1 MLSLQNNYT
10 INNKRSGLL
19 PGSRA
24 PGQDPL
30 GGEEVWEEVLM
41 GVLGRGSLAFTLQHI
56 SPLSPPPQ
64 RNGVA
69 KLNVFFKELNY
80 KTNSESPSVTVGP
93 VLAREPAV
101 SWGLGR
107 VAVRGD
113 EGSHLGA
120 RRVCAP
126 EVEDKEK
133 EVESRVR

>member
-24 PGQDPL
+24 PGLLASWAPGLPGSWAGSL
-30 GGEEVWEEVLM
+30 GRRG
-41 GVLGRGSLAFTLQHI
+41 GLGRGSDGGVGKRVLGVHLQHI

-107 VAVRGD
+107 VAVR
-113 EGSHLGA
+113 EG
-120 RRVCAP
+120 
-126 EVEDKEK
+126 
-133 EVESRVR
+133 

>member
-1 MLSLQNNYT
+1 
-10 INNKRSGLL
+10 
-19 PGSRA
+19 
-24 PGQDPL
+24 
-30 GGEEVWEEVLM
+30 M

-56 SPLSPPPQ
+56 FPLSPPPQ

-107 VAVRGD
+107 VAVRG
-113 EGSHLGA
+113 G
-120 RRVCAP
+120 
-126 EVEDKEK
+126 
-133 EVESRVR
+133 